1 MKRTLYR
8 RAATAGALMALIVVF
23 AGCSENAEEESSQPS
38 SPSGSEVAVD
48 RSLLADIGV
57 SAFANPPDGEAFS
70 LATLDGSTTALSDYR
85 GSWVL
90 LNFWATWCGPC
101 VAEMP
106 SMERLYGQF
115 KDDGLVIVGVNQQ
128 ESADEV
134 SAFVAEQGLTFP
146 ILLDSNGRVGSRYGV
161 RGIPT
166 TYLLDPTGR
175 VLGSKVG
182 FMEWDEEH
190 VVAAIRSLI
199 DR

>member
-1 MKRTLYR
+1 MNRIFFR
-8 RAATAGALMALIVVF
+8 RPAIAGALVALLVIL
-23 AGCSENAEEESSQPS
+23 AGCSQSDEDATRP
-38 SPSGSEVAVD
+38 SPSAGADVAVD
-48 RSLLADIGV
+48 RSLLTEIGL
-57 SAFANPPDGEAFS
+57 SAFANPPEGEAFS

-128 ESADEV
+128 ESVDEV
-134 SAFVAEQGLTFP
+134 AAFVAERGLTFP

-166 TYLLDPTGR
+166 TYLIDPSGR

-182 FMEWDEEH
+182 FMEWDEDH